1 MTPTGSFAALDLIE
15 PLQRALATL
24 GFQVPTPIQA
34 AAIPPI
40 LAGRDVIGCAQ
51 TGTGKTAAFALPILQ
66 NLALVRTTGPR
77 KIRVLVLS
85 PTRELAS
92 QITRTFEACGRHL
105 GFRSAVLF
113 GGVGQGRQVDALRRG
128 VDVLVATPGRLLD
141 LHDQRHVDLRHV
153 TTFVLDE
160 ADRMLDMGFIH
171 DLKRIVGLL
180 PSERQN
186 LLFSATMPRKL
197 HDLVSGFLRSP
208 LRVEVASES
217 PTSDRID
224 QSVWF
229 VAKPDKNRMLTR
241 ILRDQQPERALV
253 FTRTKHGADR
263 LVKHLEREGID
274 AAAIHGNKSQGARER
289 ALENFR
295 RGGIRVLVATDVAAR
310 GIDVDG
316 ISHVFNVDLPP
327 EPEVYVHRIGR
338 TARIGRTGIAI
349 SFCDDGEMGSLR
361 AIERLTAVK
370 LKRAA

>member
-1 MTPTGSFAALDLIE
+1 
-15 PLQRALATL
+15 
-24 GFQVPTPIQA
+24 
-34 AAIPPI
+34 
-40 LAGRDVIGCAQ
+40 
-51 TGTGKTAAFALPILQ
+51 
-66 NLALVRTTGPR
+66 
-77 KIRVLVLS
+77 LVLS

-92 QITRTFEACGRHL
+92 QISRTFDACGRHL
-105 GFRSAVLF
+105 GYRTAVLF

-153 TTFVLDE
+153 TTLVLDE

-171 DLKRIVGLL
+171 DMRRIVGLL
-180 PSERQN
+180 PTDRQN
-186 LLFSATMPRKL
+186 LLFSATMPRSL
-197 HDLVSGFLRSP
+197 HELASSFLRSP

-217 PTSDRID
+217 PPSDRIE

-229 VAKPDKNRMLTR
+229 VAKLDKGRMLTR
-241 ILRDQQPERALV
+241 ILRDQRPERALV

-263 LVKHLEREGID
+263 LVKHLERDGID
-274 AAAIHGNKSQGARER
+274 AAAIHGNKSQNQRER
-289 ALENFR
+289 ALESFR

-316 ISHVFNVDLPP
+316 ITHVINVDLPP

-338 TARIGRTGIAI
+338 TARVGRTGVAI
-349 SFCDDGEMGSLR
+349 SFCDDAEVGSLR
-361 AIERLTAVK
+361 AIERLTAIK